1 MPIQAFLPL
10 IQAGIQAAAGAGQ
23 GLMQGG
29 MNRKTMDFNKWM
41 YDRQRKD
48 ALADWSMQNEYNSP
62 AAQMQRFKDAGLSP
76 HLIYGQTNQAGAVRS
91 TESKPWN
98 PSAADI
104 STPVARSIEAY
115 NVGRVTNQQLSQ
127 MASQEDL
134 NRANIRKA
142 EAGVLESNQRVIESL
157 SRTKG
162 IDLKNQ
168 WVDKLSQSQVDVM
181 NANLA
186 LTEARTSG
194 QLTDNEL
201 KIATQSDSIQSAM
214 LKVLQQRADLA
225 NSKEE
230 KNRILAQI
238 ENIKADTSLKNSD
251 LDLRAKGIYP
261 GDSAWL
267 RLLVKGLNEAG
278 IDPGKKIGEMIKGI
292 ISWFEPEGSNRGAKK
307 GFKGKP
313 FGQLGSRK

>member
-1 MPIQAFLPL
+1 MAAATALAAGISAAAGGG
-10 IQAGIQAAAGAGQ
+10 QAGIQGS
-23 GLMQGG
+23 
-29 MNRKTMDFNKWM
+29 MNQKTRDFNKWM
-41 YDRQRKD
+41 YDKQRKD

-76 HLIYGQTNQAGAVRS
+76 HLVYGQMSNGGVVRS

-98 PSAADI
+98 PQTPDI
-104 STPVARSIEAY
+104 ATPVARSLETY
-115 NVGRVTNQQLSQ
+115 LQGRVTSQQLSN

-142 EAGVLESNQRVIESL
+142 EAGILESNQRVIESL

-162 IDLKNQ
+162 IDKKNA
-168 WVDKLSQSQVDVM
+168 WVDQLSQSQVDVM

-194 QLTDNEL
+194 QLTDNEI
-201 KIATQSDSIQSAM
+201 KQATAAPTIQSAFV
-214 LKVLQQRADLA
+214 KVLQQRADLA

-230 KNRILAQI
+230 KNRIMAQI
-238 ENIKADTSLKNSD
+238 KNIEADTDLKEAD
-251 LDLRAKGIYP
+251 VRLRDKGIYP

-267 RLLVKGLNEAG
+267 RLIVQGLEKAG
-278 IDPGKKIGEMIKGI
+278 IDPSAEIGKQIKSFIEWLKPDPKKPVGTKGN
-292 ISWFEPEGSNRGAKK
+292 FEK
-307 GFKGKP
+307 
-313 FGQLGSRK
+313 LGSRK